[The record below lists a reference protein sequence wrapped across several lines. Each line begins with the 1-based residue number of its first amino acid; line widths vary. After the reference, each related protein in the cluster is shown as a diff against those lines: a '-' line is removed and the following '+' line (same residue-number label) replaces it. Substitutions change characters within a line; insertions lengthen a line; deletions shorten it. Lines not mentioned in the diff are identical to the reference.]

1 MVTDLNARRQR
12 DDDERHRAWLRQRIA
27 NLEDMQRRRI
37 ETTQRKK
44 AEMDRVI
51 ELKDAEIANLRA
63 QLEVS

>member
-37 ETTQRKK
+37 ETTQRQK